1 MKRRTRNIVWSLLMI
16 LALLAAPLKV
26 TVAEQNGESSDKQQN
41 ETTEQKTEETEETA
55 PEMTTDLGLASPSVL
70 LMEAQ
75 TGTVLYEKN
84 ASEQRSPASITK
96 IMTLLLIFEELEKGT
111 LQLTDEVTTSAH
123 ARSMGG
129 SQVFLEE
136 GEKQTVETMIKCIVV
151 ASGNDASVA
160 MAEHIA
166 GTESEFVSRMNQKA
180 KELGMN
186 DTKFEDCCGL
196 TDSDG
201 HYTTAADVAKMSREL
216 IERFPQILNYSSI
229 WMEEITHVTQKGSK
243 PFTLTNTNKLIRGY
257 EGCVGL
263 KTGSTSKAKYCVS
276 AVAKKNDL
284 TMLAVVMGAPDYKV
298 RFADAASLF
307 QYGFSSCSIYID
319 RERDPLPELSVVYG
333 KQDTA
338 ELEYAEEFRYLAT
351 GGTVIGEV
359 EKTIE
364 LPEEV
369 QAPIQKGECAGRVV
383 YKADGE
389 ELGSVAILYGAD
401 VARAGMWDLF
411 GCTMKQYFLGTA

>member
-1 MKRRTRNIVWSLLMI
+1 
-16 LALLAAPLKV
+16 
-26 TVAEQNGESSDKQQN
+26 
-41 ETTEQKTEETEETA
+41 
-55 PEMTTDLGLASPSVL
+55 
-70 LMEAQ
+70 
-75 TGTVLYEKN
+75 
-84 ASEQRSPASITK
+84 
-96 IMTLLLIFEELEKGT
+96 
-111 LQLTDEVTTSAH
+111 
-123 ARSMGG
+123 MGG

-186 DTKFEDCCGL
+186 DTKFEDCWVLHGFRY
-196 TDSDG
+196 

-276 AVAKKNDL
+276 AVAKK
-284 TMLAVVMGAPDYKV
+284 K
-298 RFADAASLF
+298 
-307 QYGFSSCSIYID
+307 
-319 RERDPLPELSVVYG
+319 
-333 KQDTA
+333 
-338 ELEYAEEFRYLAT
+338 
-351 GGTVIGEV
+351 
-359 EKTIE
+359 
-364 LPEEV
+364 
-369 QAPIQKGECAGRVV
+369 
-383 YKADGE
+383 
-389 ELGSVAILYGAD
+389 
-401 VARAGMWDLF
+401 
-411 GCTMKQYFLGTA
+411 

>member
-26 TVAEQNGESSDKQQN
+26 TAAEQNGEFSDKQQN

-216 IERFPQILNYSSI
+216 IERFPRILNYSSI

-298 RFADAASLF
+298 RFADAKTLLDYGFRVSKLYRDENADMLPKLAVEGGVAEEVGIAYEGSFEYLDLQGNDLSGVTKSLQLPESVEAPVKSGDAVGEAVYRLGDAEIGRVRLLAGEDVEKAVYRDYLKKVFSLF
-307 QYGFSSCSIYID
+307 
-319 RERDPLPELSVVYG
+319 L
-333 KQDTA
+333 
-338 ELEYAEEFRYLAT
+338 
-351 GGTVIGEV
+351 
-359 EKTIE
+359 
-364 LPEEV
+364 
-369 QAPIQKGECAGRVV
+369 
-383 YKADGE
+383 
-389 ELGSVAILYGAD
+389 
-401 VARAGMWDLF
+401 M
-411 GCTMKQYFLGTA
+411 